1 MSNAAAKVSSVVWL
15 TCLSLVCPT
24 SDKCFFF
31 QNQANKED
39 QFKSKVDERNRK
51 AELVRQ
57 NKLKV
62 EESGDLVPESA

>member
-1 MSNAAAKVSSVVWL
+1 MQLLRFHPLFGLPASAWFVRQL
-15 TCLSLVCPT
+15 IGI
-24 SDKCFFF
+24 FF

>member
-1 MSNAAAKVSSVVWL
+1 M
-15 TCLSLVCPT
+15 
-24 SDKCFFF
+24 FF

>member
-1 MSNAAAKVSSVVWL
+1 MIGV
-15 TCLSLVCPT
+15 
-24 SDKCFFF
+24 FF